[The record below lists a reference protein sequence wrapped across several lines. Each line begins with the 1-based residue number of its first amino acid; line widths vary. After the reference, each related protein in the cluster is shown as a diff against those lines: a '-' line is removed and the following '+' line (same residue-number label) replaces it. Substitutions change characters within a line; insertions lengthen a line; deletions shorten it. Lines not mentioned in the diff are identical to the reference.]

1 MEWGLFN
8 LNDSKLFNLS
18 GTKSGIDK
26 IKLNLNGEC
35 RYPFV
40 TRTEKSN
47 GIDSLVPIQEKP
59 LNQGNTISI
68 GLDTQTVFYQEK
80 PYYSGQN
87 IQVFEVFSLSEEL
100 AMFLIPIIKNQLK
113 YLNWGGNG
121 ATLSRLR
128 AKKILL
134 PCGKEGSP
142 DWKYMEQYI
151 INIMAEIRVPEVKPW
166 IASTLKLNVVEWKEF
181 QLNEIMKIFNG
192 VRLTNADM
200 KCGKIPFIGAT
211 DSNNGITNWTSDI
224 NTSTDS
230 NVLGV
235 NYNGSVGEVF
245 YHPYKA
251 TFSDDVKRLKLIK
264 KYSYTSSKEVY
275 LFLKTIILQQTAKY
289 KYGYKFNNKRISKQ
303 KVMLPV
309 TDEGTPDWQF
319 MEDYIRSI
327 PNSNLI

>member
-1 MEWGLFN
+1 MFN

-35 RYPFV
+35 QYPFV

-47 GIDSLVPIQEKP
+47 GIDSLVPIQEKS

-87 IQVFEVFSLSEEL
+87 IQVFEVFSLSKEL

-134 PCGKEGSP
+134 PCGKDGSP

-151 INIMAEIRVPEVKPW
+151 VNIMKAIKVPELEPIKSSSLDLHSARWEEFEIKQIFKKITSVKGKP
-166 IASTLKLNVVEWKEF
+166 IGNYPS
-181 QLNEIMKIFNG
+181 
-192 VRLTNADM
+192 
-200 KCGKIPFIGAT
+200 GKIPYITTSAM
-211 DSNNGITNWTSDI
+211 NNGLTNYISADKQAITKKNVITIDPIKGKLFYHNYDFVGRGGAGSAI
-224 NTSTDS
+224 
-230 NVLGV
+230 NVLEG
-235 NYNGSVGEVF
+235 
-245 YHPYKA
+245 
-251 TFSDDVKRLKLIK
+251 TRLTKNIG
-264 KYSYTSSKEVY
+264 
-275 LFLKTIILQQTAKY
+275 LFLITAIESNSTIKAS
-289 KYGYKFNNKRISKQ
+289 YGIQLNGNRLRNQ
-303 KVMLPV
+303 KIMLPA

-327 PNSNLI
+327 SNSNLI